1 MNHPWYASERE
12 VLVFIHS
19 NTEWILKQQRLRK
32 SQKEYFGIN
41 QEITT
46 REHQLKIVSVEKGKV
61 QAVLKGREVTLT
73 IPVDVDITEDRV
85 QAFIRKVIIEMCRKD
100 ARNYLP
106 QRTTELARL
115 HGFHFQKVVLK
126 NLKSK
131 WGSCSSLGNI
141 NLNVHLMRLPDHLID
156 FILLHELV
164 HTKHMNHG
172 PQFWA
177 LLNDVTGGK
186 ARQLDREMKAQGKLI
201 LK

>member
-106 QRTTELARL
+106 QRTAELARL